1 MKLNSNNL
9 NDITVTTKL
18 NFCSLFSLGNFRS
31 VEKVERNNEVLD
43 NFSKLQT
50 NILKYN
56 IFKFYNFQYS
66 INILLINFII
76 YLFNSR
82 IMIFDITIY

>member
-18 NFCSLFSLGNFRS
+18 NFYSLFSLGNFRS
-31 VEKVERNNEVLD
+31 VEKVERNNEILD